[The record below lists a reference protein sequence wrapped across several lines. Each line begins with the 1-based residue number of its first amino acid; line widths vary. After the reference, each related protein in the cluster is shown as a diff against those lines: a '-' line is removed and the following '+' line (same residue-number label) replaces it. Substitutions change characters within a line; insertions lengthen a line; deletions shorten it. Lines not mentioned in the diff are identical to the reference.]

1 MFDFFIS
8 IAVIHHLA
16 SPSRR
21 VRAIEELL
29 QLLRDPPAGIP
40 EDTDNIAKGLIYVWA
55 LEQKASRRGWDAGD
69 DQDVMVPWVM
79 KEKSHGGQAEE
90 SKTFNR
96 FYHLY
101 RSGEL
106 ESDITK
112 ANGRV
117 ITSGYEKDN
126 WWAIVTKISS

>member
-1 MFDFFIS
+1 MFDFVIS

-29 QLLRDPPAGIP
+29 QLLRDPPASIP
-40 EDTDNIAKGLIYVWA
+40 EDTNNIAKGLIYVWA

-79 KEKSHGGQAEE
+79 KEKSHGDQAEE

>member
-1 MFDFFIS
+1 MFDFVIS

-29 QLLRDPPAGIP
+29 QLLRDPPASIP
-40 EDTDNIAKGLIYVWA
+40 EDTNNIAKGLIYVWA
-55 LEQKASRRGWDAGD
+55 LEQKGSRRGWDAGD

>member
-1 MFDFFIS
+1 MFDFVIS

-29 QLLRDPPAGIP
+29 QLLRDPPASIP
-40 EDTDNIAKGLIYVWA
+40 EDTNNIAKGLIYVWA

>member
-1 MFDFFIS
+1 MI
-8 IAVIHHLA
+8 
-16 SPSRR
+16 
-21 VRAIEELL
+21 
-29 QLLRDPPAGIP
+29 
-40 EDTDNIAKGLIYVWA
+40 
-55 LEQKASRRGWDAGD
+55 
-69 DQDVMVPWVM
+69 PWVM

-90 SKTFNR
+90 SKT